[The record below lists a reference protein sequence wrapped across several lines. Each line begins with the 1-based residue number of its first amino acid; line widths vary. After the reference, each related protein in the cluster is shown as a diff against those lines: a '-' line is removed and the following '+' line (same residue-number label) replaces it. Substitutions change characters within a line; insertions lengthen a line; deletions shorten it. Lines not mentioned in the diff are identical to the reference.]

1 MKKLKSSKMSCYGL
15 CLFMMALLLCM
26 TPLVASAA
34 TTIVTTPSDSFSPAD
49 ITINVGDVVQWN
61 VNQAADGP
69 HTVTGDPTGNANG
82 GVGADSTCP
91 QQTLNSPFMSQGA
104 TYSSQPF
111 TAPGLCAYICQV
123 HYVSTTMKGTITVNG
138 TATTTVAT
146 TTTTR
151 PTTTTTVATTT
162 TLATTTTT
170 VVTTTTT
177 GATTTTTVATTTTT
191 RPTTTTTVAGTT
203 TTVATTTTTIVA
215 TTTTS
220 TSTTTTTLKC
230 KDKGKGKD
238 KGKHKGCKK
247 DKDKDD
253 DQDK

>member
-1 MKKLKSSKMSCYGL
+1 MKKLKSSKTSCYGL
-15 CLFMMALLLCM
+15 CLFMMALLLGM

-34 TTIVTTPSDSFSPAD
+34 TTIVTTPNDSFSPED
-49 ITINVGDVVQWN
+49 VTINVGDVVQWN

-91 QQTLNSPFMSQGA
+91 QQTLNSPFMSQGD

-111 TAPGLCAYICQV
+111 NAPGVCAYICQV
-123 HYVSTTMKGTITVNG
+123 HYVSTSMKGTITVNG
-138 TATTTVAT
+138 TTTTTVAT

-162 TLATTTTT
+162 T
-170 VVTTTTT
+170 
-177 GATTTTTVATTTTT
+177 T
-191 RPTTTTTVAGTT
+191 RPTTTTTIAGTT
-203 TTVATTTTTIVA
+203 TTVAATTTTIVA